1 MAGECRGDSGLG
13 RELRPAWADPLAM
26 AYAGHQFGHFVP
38 QLGDGRAIL
47 LGETLGR
54 DGTRRDLV
62 AERRGPDPF
71 SRRGDGRL
79 PSARAPRIYSQRGDA
94 CPGHSDDA
102 RAGGGRHGGAGRS
115 RDRPARGRAH
125 RVAASHLRIGTFEY
139 CAARGDHE
147 ALTLVEYALARHYPA
162 LQGSPTPALA
172 LLGAVRE
179 AHAALVA
186 RWMQVGFIHGVMNT
200 DNMTIAG
207 ETLDYGPCAFLD
219 TYDPATVFSS
229 IDHQAAMR
237 SATSPA
243 SRTGISRALPRPSCP
258 SWMTIREGHRAGC
271 RHGWPVSCQLRA
283 RVAGGHAAEARARAR
298 ATRRRRLID
307 ALLALMHAHA
317 ADYTNTFRRLCA
329 VAEGGA
335 APAGYEAW
343 VTRWRTRLAT
353 RPTRQAAATLM
364 RAHNPAVIPRN
375 HRVEAVLDA
384 AVHQG
389 DFAPLE
395 AFLAVLATPF
405 ALAPHQEAYSAP
417 PAPSERVYQTFVA
430 PDCGAA
436 LQSEAP
442 PPTPP
447 GRGAQGGLQC
457 QHGAALWRMPVEC
470 PLLMGLAPW
479 LLGLGIEVRHHRTFL
494 ACLAF
499 TLIRLT
505 AFGFHGCPSLPA
517 AASPD
522 QAPGGR

>member
-1 MAGECRGDSGLG
+1 MPLTPTTAMPPHASAYGGQFDNSYARLPQRLYARLTPTPVRRPRLVKLNVALAEALGLEATWLASAEGTAVLAGNHV
-13 RELRPAWADPLAM
+13 PAWADPLAM

-54 DGTRRDLV
+54 DGTRRDLQLKG
-62 AERRGPDPF
+62 AGRTPF
-71 SRRGDGRL
+71 SRRGDGRAALGPVLREYILSEAMHALGIPTTRALAVVATGEPVVRETVL
-79 PSARAPRIYSQRGDA
+79 P
-94 CPGHSDDA
+94 
-102 RAGGGRHGGAGRS
+102 GAVLT
-115 RDRPARGRAH
+115 

-147 ALTLVEYALARHYPA
+147 ALTLLVEYALARHYPT

-229 IDHQAAMR
+229 IDHQGRYAFGNQPRIAHWNLARFAETLLPLLDEHPEKAIALAADTV
-237 SATSPA
+237 SQFPA
-243 SRTGISRALPRPSCP
+243 SYERY
-258 SWMTIREGHRAGC
+258 WRAGM
-271 RHGWPVSCQLRA
+271 
-283 RVAGGHAAEARARAR
+283 
-298 ATRRRRLID
+298 RRKLGLVREQPDDADLMD

-343 VTRWRTRLAT
+343 VTRWRTRLGHET
-353 RPTRQAAATLM
+353 HTRQAAATLM

-375 HRVEAVLDA
+375 HQVEAVLDA

-417 PAPSERVYQTFVA
+417 PAPSERVYQTF
-430 PDCGAA
+430 CG
-436 LQSEAP
+436 
-442 PPTPP
+442 T
-447 GRGAQGGLQC
+447 
-457 QHGAALWRMPVEC
+457 
-470 PLLMGLAPW
+470 
-479 LLGLGIEVRHHRTFL
+479 
-494 ACLAF
+494 
-499 TLIRLT
+499 
-505 AFGFHGCPSLPA
+505 
-517 AASPD
+517 
-522 QAPGGR
+522 